1 MNGDHD
7 GRVIERWPAGPQE
20 GGGTVKGWRSDG
32 VVRIADG
39 GAGPPALGT
48 YREDAIR
55 WRPCCRSRAGKTRFN
70 DEFSSS
76 GSI

>member
-7 GRVIERWPAGPQE
+7 GRVIERWRAGPQD
-20 GGGTVKGWRSDG
+20 GGGTLKGWRSDG
-32 VVRIADG
+32 VVCITDG
-39 GAGPPALGT
+39 GGGAPAPLT
-48 YREDAIR
+48 EDAIR
-55 WRPCCRSRAGKTRFN
+55 WRRCCQSREGKTRFN